1 MMSFMDNPKVHLVLL
16 LTYCNKI
23 CKSPPIY
30 LRAIFDSLLV
40 VGDEDHND
48 SADDQDDHEG
58 AHHS

>member
-1 MMSFMDNPKVHLVLL
+1 MDNPKVPLVLL

-23 CKSPPIY
+23 CKSPPRS
-30 LRAIFDSLLV
+30 LRAIFKSDSLLV
-40 VGDEDHND
+40 VGDEDHNN